1 MKIGAGRMVS
11 FVDRAAR
18 GRMNGAPN
26 ASSATMVREA
36 RPQT

>member
-18 GRMNGAPN
+18 RRMNG